1 MKLSKETLIDFAVLS
16 LRWYLAFYMFDYG
29 YGKLNGGQF
38 GVYDPNILDKP
49 LKDVDKFYLAWHLF
63 SLDKTFNTIIGI
75 MQILGAILIVINRT
89 VLIGALMLLPI
100 LSNIFL
106 IDLAFT
112 TSQFKYS
119 LVVRLFGMIVSDFL
133 ILYYY
138 KDKMILIGQ
147 LLTQNIKT
155 KVQYKWWIFLL
166 MPLVGMATDFV
177 LAIILMPIKFF
188 LNWFTK

>member
-29 YGKLNGGQF
+29 YSKLSSGQF
-38 GVYDPNILDKP
+38 GIYDPNMLDKP

-63 SLDKTFNTIIGI
+63 SLDKTFNIIIGI
-75 MQILGAILIVINRT
+75 MQILGALLIVINRT
-89 VLIGALMLLPI
+89 VLIGALILLPI
-100 LSNIFL
+100 LGNIFL

-119 LVVRLFGMIVSDFL
+119 LVVRLFGMIVSNLL

-138 KDKMILIGQ
+138 KDKMILIVQ

-155 KVQYKWWIFLL
+155 KVQYKWWIFLI
-166 MPLVGMATDFV
+166 MPFVGMATDFV
-177 LAIILMPIKFF
+177 IAIILMPIKFI